1 MVRRPGT
8 IGVRVAW
15 EEVSAALEVLVF
27 EVITTTGGQLGQ
39 SLVTVRTRSVPVDVP
54 GATG

>member
-1 MVRRPGT
+1 M
-8 IGVRVAW
+8 RVAW